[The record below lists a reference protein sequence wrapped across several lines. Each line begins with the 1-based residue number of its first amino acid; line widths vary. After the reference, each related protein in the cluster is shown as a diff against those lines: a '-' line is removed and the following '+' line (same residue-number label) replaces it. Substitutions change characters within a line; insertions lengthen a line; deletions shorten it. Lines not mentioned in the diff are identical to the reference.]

1 MKANMQNL
9 RKKQNPVYTK
19 DLKYNKDVYHFS
31 MKYEKNNQ
39 FYFLLILNE
48 TKYQKFFKPETEIEK
63 EILKTIIQNFQDS
76 EIIIKNISKNQASLK
91 LKITLGSTASSI
103 EITLEII
110 EKKKNEKFAFNI
122 FDYNLDEI
130 INKCDKGY
138 FQEMFV
144 NLFDDGY
151 IIGIDSINKNYLL
164 IFRSEITVNILKKK
178 NFY

>member
-1 MKANMQNL
+1 M
-9 RKKQNPVYTK
+9 
-19 DLKYNKDVYHFS
+19 
-31 MKYEKNNQ
+31 
-39 FYFLLILNE
+39 ILNE

-91 LKITLGSTASSI
+91 VKITLGSTASSI

-130 INKCDKGY
+130 INKCDKGD
-138 FQEMFV
+138 FQEIIV
-144 NLFDDGY
+144 NPFNNGY
-151 IIGIDSINKNYLL
+151 IIGIDSVNKNYLL
-164 IFRSEITVNILKKK
+164 IFRSEIKVNILKKK
-178 NFY
+178 KFLLNQQLELIMTLNNF

>member
-1 MKANMQNL
+1 
-9 RKKQNPVYTK
+9 
-19 DLKYNKDVYHFS
+19 

-110 EKKKNEKFAFNI
+110 EKKRMKNLPSI
-122 FDYNLDEI
+122 YLI
-130 INKCDKGY
+130 
-138 FQEMFV
+138 
-144 NLFDDGY
+144 

-164 IFRSEITVNILKKK
+164 IFRPEITVNILKKK